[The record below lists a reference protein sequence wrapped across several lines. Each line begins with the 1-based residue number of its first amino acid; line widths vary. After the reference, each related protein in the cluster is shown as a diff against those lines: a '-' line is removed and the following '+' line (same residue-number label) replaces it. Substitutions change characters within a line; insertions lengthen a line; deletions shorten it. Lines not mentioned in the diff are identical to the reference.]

1 MLPYN
6 GYAHESEPVSTAP
19 ASSSKKAVTPVHK
32 YHYQAR
38 FSDPLKRL
46 LGDLGKQGD
55 FSMDAIAYGLPFL
68 QQCCKRGFDSTVL
81 NATFDCRSTVCCN
94 G

>member
-6 GYAHESEPVSTAP
+6 GYAHESEPGSTAP

-38 FSDPLKRL
+38 FSNPLKRL

-55 FSMDAIAYGLPFL
+55 F
-68 QQCCKRGFDSTVL
+68 R
-81 NATFDCRSTVCCN
+81 DCHSSNRAANEDLTALY
-94 G
+94 